1 MSVFEV
7 REVGKAI
14 FAESI
19 DALFLFDPETD
30 QLLDANP
37 AALRLTGHSHQ
48 DLVKQPAT
56 FWVRFS
62 GDGHGMQRLRQAAG
76 KSEVFCSQD
85 GFFLRTAQDGVW
97 IPVNLTISRLHLK
110 PKTLA
115 LMTARDMREQRAARS
130 QLHQKEAELK
140 ENQERLQAIL
150 DHSPAVIYVKDL
162 EGRYLLTNHRH
173 EALFHLAPGQA
184 RGKTDLE
191 LFPRHIALAFRENDR
206 RIIETGLPSEFEE
219 IAPHDDGPHTYI
231 SIKFPL
237 RDSGGKIYAVCGI
250 STDISERKRMEEER
264 DRFFTLALDMLCIAG
279 FDGYF
284 KRLNPSWEKT
294 LGWTNDQLLNVPYL
308 EFVHPDDRAATI
320 AEAGRLAAGDYQ
332 TISFENRYRCAD
344 GSYKWL
350 LWNAAPLW
358 SNQLI
363 YAAARDI
370 TLRKEAEKHLART
383 ADELSLAYR
392 QAQELAGN
400 LEQSVASE
408 RKAHQEL
415 KKAQSRLVQSE
426 RLIALGQ
433 MVAGV
438 AHEINNPL
446 TFLTNNF
453 VVLERDVLAL
463 RDLLARYQKADPI
476 LSEHQPD
483 LFRAVTDQ
491 AAAVDLT
498 YIFGNL
504 DGIFNRSREGLKR
517 IQQIVRDL
525 RNFARLDEGDLHE
538 INLNTGIESTINI
551 VRGQVSKKKV
561 ELRVDFGS
569 LPLVTCYPARINQV
583 VLNLLVN
590 AVDACGDNGIVTVRT
605 RTGARGVQIHVIDSG
620 CGIPPAIRDRI
631 FDPFFTTKPPGKGTG
646 LGLSISHGIVEDHG
660 GTIEVEST
668 PGQGTHFTVTLPLRP
683 PAKGQ
688 GI

>member
-1 MSVFEV
+1 MSVFEA
-7 REVGKAI
+7 REVGRAI
-14 FAESI
+14 FAESA

-30 QLLDANP
+30 QILDVNP
-37 AALRLTGHSHQ
+37 AAIRLTGCVQQ
-48 DLVKQPAT
+48 DLMKQPAT
-56 FWVRFS
+56 YWVRFS
-62 GDGHGMQRLRQAAG
+62 GDGQGMKRLRQAANQ
-76 KSEVFCSQD
+76 SDVFFSHD
-85 GFFLRTAQDGVW
+85 GFYLRTAKDGVW
-97 IPVNLTISRLHLK
+97 IPVNLTVARLHLK

-115 LMTARDMREQRAARS
+115 LMTARDMREQRAAKSR
-130 QLHQKEAELK
+130 LYQKEAELK
-140 ENQERLQAIL
+140 EYQERLQAIL

-162 EGRYLLTNHRH
+162 EGRYLLTNLRY

-184 RGKTDLE
+184 RGKTDFD
-191 LFPRHIALAFRENDR
+191 LFPREIARVFRANDL
-206 RIIETGLPSEFEE
+206 RIHETGLHSEFEE
-219 IAPHDDGPHTYI
+219 IAPHDDGPHTYF

-237 RDSGGKIYAVCGI
+237 RDSGGNICAVCGI
-250 STDISERKRMEEER
+250 STDITERKRMEEER

-294 LGWTNDQLLNVPYL
+294 LGWSNEQLLERPYL
-308 EFVHPDDRAATI
+308 DFVHPDDREATI
-320 AEAGRLAAGDYQ
+320 AEAQRLAAGNYH
-332 TISFENRYRCAD
+332 TVAFENRYRCVD
-344 GSYKWL
+344 GTYKWL
-350 LWNAAPLW
+350 LWNAAPLS

-383 ADELSLAYR
+383 ADELSMAYR

-400 LEQSVASE
+400 LEQAVASE

-426 RLIALGQ
+426 KLVALGQ

-463 RDLLARYQKADPI
+463 RDLLTYYQNADDA
-476 LSEHQPD
+476 LREQQPD
-483 LFRAVTDQ
+483 LFRALSDQ
-491 AAAVDLT
+491 AAAADLP
-498 YIFGNL
+498 YILANL
-504 DGIFNRSREGLKR
+504 DGLFSRSREGLKR
-517 IQQIVRDL
+517 IQQIVKDL
-525 RNFARLDEGDLHE
+525 RFFARLDEGDLHE

-551 VRGQVSKKKV
+551 VRGQASKKKV
-561 ELRVDFGS
+561 ELLVDFGS

-583 VLNLLVN
+583 VLNLLSN
-590 AVDACGDNGIVTVRT
+590 AVDACGENGKVTVRT
-605 RTGARGVQIHVIDSG
+605 CTGPRGVEIHVVDTG
-620 CGIPPAIRDRI
+620 CGIPPAIRDKI

-660 GTIEVEST
+660 GTIEVESAA
-668 PGQGTHFTVTLPLRP
+668 GEGSHFTVTLPLRP
-683 PAKGQ
+683 PPRAK
-688 GI
+688 

>member
-1 MSVFEV
+1 MSVFEA

-14 FAESI
+14 FAESA

-30 QLLDANP
+30 QVLDVNP
-37 AALRLTGHSHQ
+37 AATRLTGHAHQ
-48 DLVKQPAT
+48 DLMKQPAT

-62 GDGHGMQRLRQAAG
+62 GGDGMKRMRQAAS
-76 KSEVFCSQD
+76 KSDVFFSQD

-97 IPVNLTISRLHLK
+97 IPVNLTVARLHLK

-115 LMTARDMREQRAARS
+115 LMTARDMREQRAAKS
-130 QLHQKEAELK
+130 QLHLKETELK

-150 DHSPAVIYVKDL
+150 DHSPAVICVKDL
-162 EGRYLLTNHRH
+162 EGRYLLANMRY
-173 EALFHLAPGQA
+173 EALLNLSSGQV
-184 RGKTDLE
+184 RGKTDFDF
-191 LFPRHIALAFRENDR
+191 FPREIAQVYRENDR
-206 RIIETGLPSEFEE
+206 RIIEAGRHMEFEE
-219 IAPHDDGPHTYI
+219 VAVQDDGPHTFI

-237 RDSGGKIYAVCGI
+237 RDSAGKIYATCSI
-250 STDISERKRMEEER
+250 STDITERKRMGEER
-264 DRFFTLALDMLCIAG
+264 DRFFTLTLDMLCIAG

-294 LGWTNDQLLNVPYL
+294 LGWSNEQLLSKPYL
-308 EFVHPDDRAATI
+308 DFVHPDDRAATV
-320 AEAGRLAAGDYQ
+320 AEAQKLAQGDYR
-332 TISFENRYRCAD
+332 TISFENRYRCLD

-350 LWNAAPLW
+350 LWNAAPLS

-370 TLRKEAEKHLART
+370 TLRKEAEKQ
-383 ADELSLAYR
+383 LSLAYR
-392 QAQELAGN
+392 QAQEIAGN
-400 LEQSVASE
+400 LEQAVESE
-408 RKAHQEL
+408 RRAHHEL
-415 KKAQSRLVQSE
+415 KRTQSRLVQSE
-426 RLIALGQ
+426 KLIALGR

-463 RDLLARYQKADPI
+463 RDLLARYQQADDT
-476 LSEHQPD
+476 LREHQPE
-483 LFRAVTDQ
+483 LFRTLTDQ
-491 AAAVDLT
+491 AGAIDLP
-498 YIFGNL
+498 YIKSNL
-504 DGIFNRSREGLKR
+504 DGLFNRSREGLKR
-517 IQQIVRDL
+517 IQQIVKDL
-525 RNFARLDEGDLHE
+525 RYFARLDEGDLHE

-551 VRGQVSKKKV
+551 VRGQASKKKV
-561 ELRVDFGS
+561 ELLVDFGN
-569 LPLVTCYPARINQV
+569 LPLVTCYPAKINQV
-583 VLNLLVN
+583 VLNLLIN
-590 AVDACGDNGIVTVRT
+590 AVDACGDNGKVTVRT
-605 RTGARGVQIHVIDSG
+605 GIGDRGVEIHVIDTG

-660 GTIEVEST
+660 GTIVVEST

-683 PAKGQ
+683 PVREKS
-688 GI
+688 